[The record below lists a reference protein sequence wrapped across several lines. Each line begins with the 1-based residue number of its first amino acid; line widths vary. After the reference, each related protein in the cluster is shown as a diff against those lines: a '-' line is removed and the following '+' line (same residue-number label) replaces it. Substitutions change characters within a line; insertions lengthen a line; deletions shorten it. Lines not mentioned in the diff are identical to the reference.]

1 MRIVIR
7 KRLAAAGAACVVV
20 AGAVFGY
27 VEVFT
32 KGIDRLPE
40 RPCGGAVDRGLAA
53 DALPSARKAEER
65 GKLNTHG
72 DGDFLFACYVRT
84 ADSAISGEAQTGGGT
99 EAGWREA
106 HRSDLAEGAVAV
118 SEGGVQAL
126 ALPTVAWVYVPC
138 TPRRFTE
145 ETKRPH
151 SLTVEA
157 RTVGETRLHGDALRQ
172 VVLDFAYQLARH
184 SYEAGECQE
193 QRTFPEELPRIGS
206 E

>member
-1 MRIVIR
+1 MIG
-7 KRLAAAGAACVVV
+7 KRTAAVGAACVLM

-53 DALPSARKAEER
+53 DALPSAGKAEER
-65 GKLNTHG
+65 GRLNTRS

-84 ADSAISGEAQTGGGT
+84 ADSTISGEAQTGGAT
-99 EAGWREA
+99 EAEWREA
-106 HRSDLAEGAVAV
+106 HRSDLGEGAVQV
-118 SEGGVQAL
+118 SEGGVRAL

-145 ETKRPH
+145 KTRRPH

-157 RTVGETRLHGDALRQ
+157 RTIGETGLHGDALRQ

-184 SYEAGECQE
+184 SYGAGECQE
-193 QRTFPEELPRIGS
+193 QRKFSEELPRIGS
-206 E
+206 NQP

>member
-1 MRIVIR
+1 MIG

-20 AGAVFGY
+20 AGVVFGY

-65 GKLNTHG
+65 GRLNTHA
-72 DGDFLFACYVRT
+72 DGDFLFACHVRT
-84 ADSAISGEAQTGGGT
+84 ADSTISGEAQTGGAT
-99 EAGWREA
+99 EVGWREA
-106 HRSDLAEGAVAV
+106 HGSAREEGAVLV
-118 SEGGVQAL
+118 SEGEVQAL
-126 ALPTVAWVYVPC
+126 ALPTRAWVYVPC
-138 TPRRFTE
+138 TPRRFAE
-145 ETKRPH
+145 KTKRPH

-157 RTVGETRLHGDALRQ
+157 RTIGETRLHGDALRQ

-184 SYEAGECQE
+184 SYEAGECRE
-193 QRTFPEELPRIGS
+193 RRTFPEELPRTGS
-206 E
+206 NQP